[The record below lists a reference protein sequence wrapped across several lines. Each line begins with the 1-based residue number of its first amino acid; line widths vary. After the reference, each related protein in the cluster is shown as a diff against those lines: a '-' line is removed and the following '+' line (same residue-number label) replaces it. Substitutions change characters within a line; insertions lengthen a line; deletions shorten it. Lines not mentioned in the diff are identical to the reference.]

1 MNMTFTIYGVQNLER
16 SIKSNFGSIFRTG
29 DVIL

>member
-1 MNMTFTIYGVQNLER
+1 MNDIYGVQNLER
-16 SIKSNFGSIFRTG
+16 NIKSNFGSIFRTG